1 MCFLLLVLTV
11 GAAPPP
17 LPRSP
22 AEQDPGCEETRR
34 EKKNRF
40 KQKKVELLSLDCVLL
55 YVLFYWVYWGPV
67 PPPPG
72 WKLKEP
78 LFGLSIPEFGNPAVQ
93 IDFEIRTV
101 RVQGRQRC

>member
-17 LPRSP
+17 TAPPPSRTQ
-22 AEQDPGCEETRR
+22 AVRKPGG
-34 EKKNRF
+34 KKKTGF
-40 KQKKVELLSLDCVLL
+40 KKKKQVELLSLDCVLL
-55 YVLFYWVYWGPV
+55 YELFYWVYWCPV

-101 RVQGRQRC
+101 WVQGRQRS